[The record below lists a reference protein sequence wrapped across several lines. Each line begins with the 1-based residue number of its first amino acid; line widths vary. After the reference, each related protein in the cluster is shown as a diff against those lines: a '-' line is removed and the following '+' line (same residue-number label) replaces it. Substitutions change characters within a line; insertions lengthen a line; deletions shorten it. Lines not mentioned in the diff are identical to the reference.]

1 MATCSSSPWL
11 LKLRAISHGCVVPR
25 TWRHR
30 VKCAAACFPLPNVH
44 KHRAFVGE
52 CNCGKHGCCVEML
65 TWWPR
70 RACRGRTKTVSC
82 SCFFSPLLQHVGASS
97 LEVLK
102 ARLEGQPDLVVG
114 NPVQGPGTRCSLR
127 SLTNHTT
134 LRLFGSNIFEFCL
147 QWLNQYSYL
156 CLSFGYFVNHKH

>member
-1 MATCSSSPWL
+1 MATCTSSPCL

-30 VKCAAACFPLPNVH
+30 VKRAAACFPLPNVH

-102 ARLEGQPDLVVG
+102 AMLDGAMGSLIWCLTWWLATLPMAGGWKQMFFEVPS
-114 NPVQGPGTRCSLR
+114 NPSHSMVL
-127 SLTNHTT
+127 
-134 LRLFGSNIFEFCL
+134 
-147 QWLNQYSYL
+147 
-156 CLSFGYFVNHKH
+156 